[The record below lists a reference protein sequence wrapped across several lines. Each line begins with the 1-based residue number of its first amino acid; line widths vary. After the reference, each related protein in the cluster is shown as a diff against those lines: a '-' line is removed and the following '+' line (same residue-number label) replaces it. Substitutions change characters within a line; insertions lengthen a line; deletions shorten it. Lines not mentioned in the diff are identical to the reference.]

1 MKERLQASM
10 IFQESFNTPI
20 SGYLQSLI
28 TQLCNLLSFSGRF
41 PGTCK
46 IAKLKPLFKK
56 GSKTDPKNDRPT
68 SLLPLMLKVL
78 GRIVHEQTMEFFWQT
93 QHFIYISIRI
103 SKKSFYRLLYV
114 FFKEH
119 QTITK
124 TLKAVP
130 MVKLKDKFFNVLKR
144 EYLNDKLATFIT
156 N

>member
-1 MKERLQASM
+1 M

-28 TQLCNLLSFSGRF
+28 TQLWNLLSFSERF
-41 PGTCK
+41 PDACK
-46 IAKLKPLFKK
+46 IAKLN
-56 GSKTDPKNDRPT
+56 GSQERPPIF
-68 SLLPLMLKVL
+68 SLTLMLKLL
-78 GRIVHEQTMEFFWQT
+78 GRIVHEQTMELFWQT

-119 QTITK
+119 QAITK
-124 TLKAVP
+124 TLKAVS